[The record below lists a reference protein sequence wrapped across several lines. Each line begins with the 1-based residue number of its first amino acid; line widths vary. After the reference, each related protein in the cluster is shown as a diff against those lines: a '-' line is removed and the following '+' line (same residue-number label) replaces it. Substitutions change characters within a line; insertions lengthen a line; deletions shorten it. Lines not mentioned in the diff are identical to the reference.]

1 MNKTETA
8 ITKLE
13 NQYEEST
20 KHNKALL
27 DAILSLKTGNEAVL
41 NAIHNLGNHQSIV
54 RDEIP
59 VQSTQKVKKKTEEN
73 QEDLYNQDLLYY
85 QSSGNLASA
94 KSLHEQSIYSYES
107 ILNPPEGSPGPR
119 DKKGKLM
126 LINPYVKYEKRNW
139 TSHNS
144 GSPYTD

>member
-1 MNKTETA
+1 
-8 ITKLE
+8 

-41 NAIHNLGNHQSIV
+41 NAIHNLV

-73 QEDLYNQDLLYY
+73 QEDLYNQNVQQEKPLYY
-85 QSSGNLASA
+85 QSSGNVASA
-94 KSLHEQSIYSYES
+94 KREF
-107 ILNPPEGSPGPR
+107 
-119 DKKGKLM
+119 
-126 LINPYVKYEKRNW
+126 
-139 TSHNS
+139 T
-144 GSPYTD
+144 